1 MSTPSAAVVVHL
13 AAALAA
19 LALGPVALLVRKGTR
34 GHRAAGYA
42 WFTLMLAT
50 ALSSVFI
57 LDRRLPNL
65 GGYTAIHLL
74 TVGALVGL
82 SLGVRYIVRGN
93 VRGHRRAMAA
103 TYVGLVVAGMFA
115 LAPNRLVGGWLQT
128 LV

>member
-1 MSTPSAAVVVHL
+1 MNTPSAAVIVHL

-19 LALGPVALLVRKGTR
+19 LGLGPVALLARKGTR
-34 GHRAAGYA
+34 LHRAAGYA

-74 TVGALVGL
+74 TLGALVGL
-82 SLGVRYIVRGN
+82 ALGVACIVQGN

-103 TYVGLVVAGMFA
+103 TYVGLVVAGLFA
-115 LAPNRLVGGWLQT
+115 LAPHRLVGGWLQA